1 MVMGMKLWTGRI
13 QAETNAL
20 VNDFNESLSVDNRL
34 YRQDIQGSIAHS
46 AMLAKVGIISD
57 EDAEVIKGG
66 LDQILFDIEKGN
78 VELSPD
84 NEDIHMNIESILTQ
98 RIGEPGRRLHTARS
112 RNDQVAV
119 DMKLYVKEEILHI
132 RKSALAFQNV
142 LVDIAKAHVDTVMPS
157 YTHLQRAQPVTLGHY
172 MMAYAE
178 MLVRDITRLEDCLA
192 RMDTC
197 PLGAGALAG
206 TTYPIDRAMTA
217 EALGFKGIAPNSLDA
232 VADRDFCLELLSALA
247 ILMTHLSRLAEE
259 VILWCSMEFQFVELD
274 EAFATGSSI
283 MPQKKNPDVAEL
295 VRGKTGRVYGDLF
308 ALLTVMKGLSL
319 AYNKDMQEDKEP
331 VFDAI
336 DTVKV
341 CLDVFAPMMATLTFK
356 KENMRT
362 AAAKGFLN
370 ATDCADYLV
379 KKGLPFRDAY
389 GVVGRLVR
397 TAVDKN
403 TTLEDL
409 PLEDLQ
415 NVCELFSEDVYAA
428 INLENC
434 VNARKVPGG
443 PAPEM
448 VLAHIV
454 QVEKF
459 ITDREDNQ

>member
-1 MVMGMKLWTGRI
+1 MGMKLWTGRI